1 MVFQCRASLTQQ
13 YLVSIYT
20 ALGLLSPEWR
30 DSKGDNSSVEKRNM
44 YKQTAVEYKS
54 PIVQRRYIP
63 LMIYR
68 VLYLHT

>member
-30 DSKGDNSSVEKRNM
+30 DSKGDNSSVEKRNVNPITT
-44 YKQTAVEYKS
+44 QTVTSATGVFEG
-54 PIVQRRYIP
+54 R
-63 LMIYR
+63 
-68 VLYLHT
+68 